1 MKKYK
6 VMCCVAD
13 TIYNESSEYVKKKF
27 DNEKDAREYLK
38 NCKAGRFTRYYLKE
52 E

>member
-6 VMCCVAD
+6 VICC
-13 TIYNESSEYVKKKF
+13 TLNPIYNESSEHIMKKF

-38 NCKAGRFTRYYLKE
+38 KCKAGRFTRYYLKE

>member
-6 VMCCVAD
+6 VICCSSD
-13 TIYNESSEYVKKKF
+13 PIYNESSKYVMEEF

-38 NCKAGRFTRYYLKE
+38 KMQGGRFTSYYLKE